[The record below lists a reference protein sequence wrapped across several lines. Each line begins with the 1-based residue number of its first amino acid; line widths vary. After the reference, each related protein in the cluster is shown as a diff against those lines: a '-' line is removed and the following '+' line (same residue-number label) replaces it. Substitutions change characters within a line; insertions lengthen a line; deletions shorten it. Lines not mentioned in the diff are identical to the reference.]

1 MQADTEHQQHDT
13 DFGEFGSNIDVTHKS
28 GCCRRNNNTGEQVT
42 DQCRYFDAFHEEAER
57 PGNRKTDRQGRN
69 QAKTM
74 THR

>member
-42 DQCRYFDAFHEEAER
+42 D
-57 PGNRKTDRQGRN
+57 
-69 QAKTM
+69 
-74 THR
+74 